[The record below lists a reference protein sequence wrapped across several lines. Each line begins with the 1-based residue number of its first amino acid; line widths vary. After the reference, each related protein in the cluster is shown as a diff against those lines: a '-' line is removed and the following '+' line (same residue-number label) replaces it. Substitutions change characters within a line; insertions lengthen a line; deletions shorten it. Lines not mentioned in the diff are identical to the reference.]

1 MKIED
6 VPQDL
11 KYFKGTIIRDI
22 TYAVDNEGN
31 YCGVVSDGWDAR
43 QDALEMVLDDVDMQ
57 CQEILE
63 RVKQGK
69 SSPLEYHAAKNLM
82 PLDLLATYMGFSK
95 RKVHKHCKPKNFE
108 KLDKETLEA
117 YANALRITVEQLV
130 TIPK

>member
-11 KYFKGTIIRDI
+11 KYFKGTKIRDI
-22 TYAVDNEGN
+22 TYAVDGQGN
-31 YCGVVSDGWDAR
+31 YRSVVSDGWDAR
-43 QDALEMVLDDVDMQ
+43 QDALEMVLDDVELQ

-63 RVKQGK
+63 RVKQGE

-95 RKVHKHCKPKNFE
+95 RKVHKHCKPKHFA
-108 KLDKETLEA
+108 KLDKETLAA
-117 YANALRITVEQLV
+117 YADALRITVDQLI
-130 TIPK
+130 TIPD